1 MVEKAFPVEPRQKAV
16 ALIRHRNITIAIGV
30 SAFLLFIGETVGTVQ
45 ELPTGTIDP
54 SDRASMERSGR
65 GGISNP
71 ATADGQPAASPGR
84 WLIDDVARERA
95 EFELRQ
101 VSPKPLSATNAAR
114 DAAHVEAGVGLPSS
128 DGTRA
133 GADKRRSE
141 DVTSSIG
148 TPTVEDAVLGAPP
161 SQRALKRSDGAS
173 PRPDTSGRRLDSAA
187 KCIEAPVS
195 LALEGEH
202 WRYRFDRE
210 THRKCWYVRAFSADR
225 AHRRIV
231 ESDQGLPE
239 PTSPDRVDS
248 AWAWWHW
255 W

>member
-1 MVEKAFPVEPRQKAV
+1 MIEKAFAVEPHRKAV
-16 ALIRHRNITIAIGV
+16 VLIRHRTSAIAIGV
-30 SAFLLFIGETVGTVQ
+30 GAFLLFIGETAQ

-54 SDRASMERSGR
+54 SDRVSTERSGL
-65 GGISNP
+65 GGIGNN
-71 ATADGQPAASPGR
+71 GQPTASPGQ

-95 EFELRQ
+95 EFEFRQ

-148 TPTVEDAVLGAPP
+148 TPTVEDAVLGAPR
-161 SQRALKRSDGAS
+161 SLRALKRSDGAS
-173 PRPDTSGRRLDSAA
+173 PRPDTSGRRLDTAA

-202 WRYRFDRE
+202 WHYRFDRE
-210 THRKCWYVRAFSADR
+210 THRKCWYVRAFREDGAGR
-225 AHRRIV
+225 GVV
-231 ESDQGLPE
+231 ESDRRLPG
-239 PTSPDRVDS
+239 SNSLLFGVQ
-248 AWAWWHW
+248 
-255 W
+255 